1 MTNPLPLDKWFHN
14 DFEAG
19 QADDYHVTAK
29 DVGEILMVVLKNDGG
44 GLYSDW
50 FVNRVTIK
58 CKAKNATYDFPCN
71 QWVQGEA
78 VILEGTGKRRKLFG
92 RGGNPLFRLY
102 RYVQRQKV

>member
-78 VILEGTGKRRKLFG
+78 VILEGTGKRRKLLG
-92 RGGNPLFRLY
+92 RGGIL
-102 RYVQRQKV
+102 